1 MSSFKVTFLSLDGKG
16 WFVLP
21 ERLWQAVSA
30 DGIGARQG
38 IPEIPPPSRP
48 LNFRPLSRVAHHLA
62 NSSRTTPGEVVRLL
76 FRQMV
81 RRRAIP
87 FPLQADSPESEV
99 LGSPKRRS
107 ELWDAMNEA
116 KPPAMLFNER
126 LDSSIPAS

>member
-1 MSSFKVTFLSLDGKG
+1 MNA
-16 WFVLP
+16 
-21 ERLWQAVSA
+21 QATEEFRVRIDRTLIKQA
-30 DGIGARQG
+30 KLVAEEIG
-38 IPEIPPPSRP
+38 
-48 LNFRPLSRVAHHLA
+48 
-62 NSSRTTPGEVVRLL
+62 TTPGEVVRLL

-107 ELWDAMNEA
+107 KLWDAMNEG
-116 KPPAMLFNER
+116 KPPAKLSNER